1 MSFFDF
7 IVFTFVTATEP
18 RNEEITGVVV
28 ISVEQREEKFEITD
42 QQQHSKSEVADK
54 CQHLKTEVA
63 EETQEE
69 LQSKQS
75 QLVLPKI
82 SESTTTHVA
91 DSTTKTIK
99 RYQGNYLCK
108 TLLSRQYNVCQ
119 FDNL

>member
-1 MSFFDF
+1 M
-7 IVFTFVTATEP
+7 
-18 RNEEITGVVV
+18 VVV
-28 ISVEQREEKFEITD
+28 SAEPREEKFEVTD

-54 CQHLKTEVA
+54 CQHLKTEIA
-63 EETQEE
+63 EVTQEE

-75 QLVLPKI
+75 QLVLPKK
-82 SESTTTHVA
+82 SESTTTRVA

-99 RYQGNYLCK
+99 RYLGNYLCK

>member
-1 MSFFDF
+1 M
-7 IVFTFVTATEP
+7 
-18 RNEEITGVVV
+18 VVV
-28 ISVEQREEKFEITD
+28 SAEQREEKFEVTD

-91 DSTTKTIK
+91 DSTTE

-108 TLLSRQYNVCQ
+108 TSLSVSIIMIYHKIVSHLSINYHHIRILNFILL
-119 FDNL
+119 